1 MYKLFFTII
10 LLFSTTILSAQK
22 LNEMPNFK
30 KYEKAN
36 MELKETI
43 SKGEAQK
50 PKVVFLGN
58 SITQGW
64 AEQCPD
70 FFKDNNFVGRG
81 ISGQTSPQLL
91 LRFRKDVVELNPAAV
106 VINIGTNDIAE
117 NTGEYNPAFT
127 LDNIKS
133 MAEIAEVNGIK
144 VILSSVLPVEKY
156 GWKPEV
162 KDAPLKID
170 ALNKEIK
177 AYADSK
183 GFAYIDYN
191 TPMRDT
197 KGGMICDY
205 AKDGVHPTLEGY
217 AIMMPLALEKIK
229 EVLN

>member
-1 MYKLFFTII
+1 MYKLFITTL

-22 LNEMPNFK
+22 LNEMPNFI

-36 MELKETI
+36 VELIENI
-43 SKGEAQK
+43 SKGEIQN
-50 PKVVFLGN
+50 PKVVFIGN

-64 AEQCPD
+64 AEKCPD

-91 LRFRKDVVELNPAAV
+91 LRFRKDVVELNPDVV

-117 NTGEYNPAFT
+117 NTGDYNPSFT

-133 MAEIAEVNGIK
+133 MAEIAENNGIK
-144 VILSSVLPVEKY
+144 VILSAVLPVEKY
-156 GWKPEV
+156 KWRPEV
-162 KDAPLKID
+162 KDSSQKID

-183 GFAYIDYN
+183 GFEYIDYN
-191 TPMRDT
+191 TPMRNA

-205 AKDGVHPTLEGY
+205 ATDGVHPTLEGY
-217 AIMMPLALEKIK
+217 AIMMSLALEKIK
-229 EVLN
+229 EVLK